1 MSRRRLAR
9 KRIISKDPFYN
20 NELIQIIINRI
31 MKKGNK
37 SLARKIVYKSL
48 KNIELTTNQDPI
60 KIIEQAVSNIT
71 PFVEIRSR
79 RLGGS
84 TTQIP
89 VFINS
94 HRGITLAIRW
104 LFQSSKSKTGGKYCI
119 IDRLSAE
126 IINASNGIGEAI
138 KKRDEIH
145 RMAEANK
152 TIVKYNVL

>member
-1 MSRRRLAR
+1 
-9 KRIISKDPFYN
+9 
-20 NELIQIIINRI
+20 

-37 SLARKIVYKSL
+37 ALARKIIYESL
-48 KNIELTTNQDPI
+48 KNVEKITNQDPI
-60 KIIEQAVSNIT
+60 KIIEQAINNIT

-94 HRGITLAIRW
+94 HRGVTLAIRW
-104 LFQSSKSKTGGKYCI
+104 LFQSSKNKTGGKYSI
-119 IDRLSAE
+119 IDRLSSE
-126 IINASNGIGEAI
+126 IINASNGVGEAI
-138 KKRDEIH
+138 KKRDEMH

>member
-1 MSRRRLAR
+1 MSRRRLSK
-9 KRIISKDPFYN
+9 KRTISNDPFYN
-20 NELIQIIINRI
+20 NTLIQTIINRA

-37 SLARKIVYKSL
+37 ALARKIIYESL
-48 KNIELTTNQDPI
+48 KNVEKITNQDPI
-60 KIIEQAVSNIT
+60 KIIEQAINNIT

-94 HRGITLAIRW
+94 HRGVTLAIRW
-104 LFQSSKSKTGGKYCI
+104 LFQSSKNKTGGKYSI
-119 IDRLSAE
+119 IDRLSSE
-126 IINASNGIGEAI
+126 IINASNGVGEAI
-138 KKRDEIH
+138 KKRDEMH